1 LRSAGHLEVRVEVD
15 PTRGNPLLVSVQPN
29 FCVETLMHNLAR
41 DQLRQQQL
49 PLIILRI
56 PAYFAFERLITK
68 QESLRQIE

>member
-1 LRSAGHLEVRVEVD
+1 MEVD

-29 FCVETLMHNLAR
+29 FCVEALMDDLPR

-49 PLIILRI
+49 PLIVLRI
-56 PAYFAFERLITK
+56 LAYFACECLIAK